1 MNDKLI
7 EHLTNPLKC
16 KLLVAIDSQKKV
28 TTKELAKMIGG
39 VPQTT
44 LYRYL
49 GKMLKDGLIKIV
61 EEKQIRNV
69 REKVYSIAIDL
80 HAELE
85 KIGNDPSATA
95 SMARLQ
101 QFFNGIIEEFKEYQ
115 KNNFEGDSE
124 TVFAGSGTGYLLY
137 PFYATRDEVGEIQM
151 KLAELLEPYLINAT
165 PDRQLR
171 NMAIVFTPPATN
183 IENKISREEN

>member
-7 EHLTNPLKC
+7 KHLMNPLKC
-16 KLLVAIDSQKKV
+16 KLLVAIDSQEKI
-28 TTKELAKMIGG
+28 TTKELADMIEG

-49 GKMLKDGLIKIV
+49 GKMLKDGLIKVV

-69 REKVYSIAIDL
+69 REKVYSIAIDF

-95 SMARLQ
+95 NMARLQ

-115 KNNFEGDSE
+115 KNSSDGDSE
-124 TVFAGSGTGYLLY
+124 AVFAGSGTGYLLY
-137 PFYATRDEVGEIQM
+137 PFYATRDEVGEIQ
-151 KLAELLEPYLINAT
+151 KKIAELLEPYLLNAT

-171 NMAIVFTPPATN
+171 NMALVFTPPTTN
-183 IENKISREEN
+183 IKESN